1 VSEVPFYIPEHR
13 LVHFD
18 LKGAPPKLDYIL
30 KMLKWVKD
38 TGATGIIIEYE
49 DMFPFSGKLVSPT

>member
-1 VSEVPFYIPEHR
+1 
-13 LVHFD
+13 

-30 KMLKWVKD
+30 RMLKWVRD

-49 DMFPFSGKLVSPT
+49 DMFPFSGKLVSTT